1 MKNIKLK
8 LTAISPIHTGSGE
21 VYEPTNFIIDEN
33 SQKQLVLYHFRDEDF
48 FEALSND
55 KQQKFLKI
63 LNEMKEDSFIKIHKF
78 VKENK
83 EIAKKISFLKVLVTK
98 GIYEKYKKVI
108 GQIAHL
114 EKRGRSGNR
123 VFNQFEIQRIQRKQL
138 KSSKTGNFTYVPY
151 IPGSSLKGAISTAYK
166 EFIYQ
171 NYGERKLKELFED
184 VRNMEN
190 LKFRFFKVADSKT
203 TKPKSIIGF
212 SLNKER
218 FEDDN
223 TGPSTFIEVL
233 NTGSEYIVDIT
244 FDENEINFNDI
255 KIACN
260 NHYEP
265 IFNKMLDGE
274 AENISGYFSDK
285 LYNYYCDLKLKPNQ
299 FLLRVG
305 KHSGA
310 RAVTIDGLRDIS
322 IRENRRKTIHH
333 QSEETTTWLFGNNEN
348 SNTNLQPFGWVL
360 CEIIS

>member
-21 VYEPTNFIIDEN
+21 IYEPTNFIIDEN
-33 SQKQLVLYHFRDEDF
+33 SQKQLVLYHFKDEDF
-48 FEALSND
+48 FEVLDTN
-55 KQQKFLKI
+55 KQQQFLKI

-98 GIYEKYKKVI
+98 GIYDKYKKVI
-108 GQIAHL
+108 GQLVHL
-114 EKRGRSGNR
+114 EGRGINANR
-123 VFNQFEIQRIQRKQL
+123 VFNKFEIQRVQRKQL
-138 KSSKTGNFTYVPY
+138 KNSKTGNFAYVPY
-151 IPGSSLKGAISTAYK
+151 IAGSTLKGAISTAYR

-171 NYGERKLKELFED
+171 KFGERKLNELFED

-190 LKFRFFKVADSKT
+190 LKFRFFKVADTKT
-203 TKPKSIIGF
+203 TKPKSMIGF

-223 TGPSTFIEVL
+223 AGPSTFIEVL
-233 NTGSEYIVDIT
+233 NTGSEYIAEISY
-244 FDENEINFNDI
+244 DENEINFDDI
-255 KIACN
+255 KNACN

-265 IFNKMLDGE
+265 IFNDMLDGE
-274 AENISGYFSDK
+274 KENIPEYFSDK
-285 LYNYYCDLKLKPNQ
+285 LYDYYCNLKLKPNQ

-322 IRENRRKTIHH
+322 IKENKRKTIHH
-333 QSEETTTWLFGNNEN
+333 ELEETTTWLFGSSET
-348 SNTNLQPFGWVL
+348 SNTNLQPFGWLL
-360 CEIIS
+360 CEII